1 MKDSYKDPIIYMF
14 GGNLYVSWPNVRKA
28 VKAVAYNEET
38 KTWSRSHPLYVAVYG
53 TGGTGEE
60 GDASPQ
66 DESSANSK
74 WNTWDRNDKTLEGS
88 YLSDFRQAATDAGI
102 TIYQSSEDKDGAWGY
117 YCYYYYWNRH
127 NDNGVEGEMAPME
140 FAVVRNNVYKL
151 AVTNISRLGHPRIS
165 DNDPDNPGPDTPD
178 ERGDIYLTVSVDV
191 LPWVVRVN
199 NIDF

>member
-1 MKDSYKDPIIYMF
+1 MF
-14 GGNLYVSWPNVRKA
+14 GGNVYVSWPNVRKA

-102 TIYQSSEDKDGAWGY
+102 TIYQSSEDQ
-117 YCYYYYWNRH
+117 
-127 NDNGVEGEMAPME
+127 
-140 FAVVRNNVYKL
+140 
-151 AVTNISRLGHPRIS
+151 
-165 DNDPDNPGPDTPD
+165 D
-178 ERGDIYLTVSVDV
+178 E
-191 LPWVVRVN
+191 
-199 NIDF
+199 

>member
-66 DESSANSK
+66 DESVLIQNG
-74 WNTWDRNDKTLEGS
+74 TLGTE
-88 YLSDFRQAATDAGI
+88 
-102 TIYQSSEDKDGAWGY
+102 TIK
-117 YCYYYYWNRH
+117 H
-127 NDNGVEGEMAPME
+127 LKV
-140 FAVVRNNVYKL
+140 L
-151 AVTNISRLGHPRIS
+151 ISVIS
-165 DNDPDNPGPDTPD
+165 DKQLLMPA
-178 ERGDIYLTVSVDV
+178 
-191 LPWVVRVN
+191 
-199 NIDF
+199 